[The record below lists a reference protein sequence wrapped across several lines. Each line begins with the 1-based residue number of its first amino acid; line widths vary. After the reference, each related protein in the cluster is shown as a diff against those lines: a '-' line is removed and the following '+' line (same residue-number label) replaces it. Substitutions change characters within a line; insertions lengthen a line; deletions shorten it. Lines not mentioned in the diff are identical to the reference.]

1 MPTFKENTNFKL
13 KGWSAFTKNTDV
25 DEVLVEG
32 QKDATETVF
41 GEGDKAK
48 IDAITS
54 VADLT
59 GSGAQEIL
67 KQKQG

>member
-1 MPTFKENTNFKL
+1 MAFKMTYNKDSFPFK
-13 KGWSAFTKNTDV
+13 KNTHA

-48 IDAITS
+48 IDAINS
-54 VADLT
+54 VANLA
-59 GSGAQEIL
+59 GSGTQELL
-67 KQKQG
+67 KKNQG

>member
-1 MPTFKENTNFKL
+1 M
-13 KGWSAFTKNTDV
+13 KGWSAFTKNTHA

-48 IDAITS
+48 IDAINS
-54 VADLT
+54 VANLT
-59 GSGAQEIL
+59 GSGTQELL
-67 KQKQG
+67 KKKQG